1 LNPKVALFFLAF
13 LPQFIDAEA
22 PDKAL
27 AFVALGAVFAVNGT
41 VVNVA
46 FAALIARL
54 RGALGSQP
62 AVGRWLGRGVGAVFI
77 ALGVR
82 LAWFDGH

>member
-1 LNPKVALFFLAF
+1 VALFFLAF
-13 LPQFIDAEA
+13 LPQFIDAAA

-41 VVNVA
+41 MVNVA

-62 AVGRWLGRGVGAVFI
+62 SVGRWLGRGVGAMFI